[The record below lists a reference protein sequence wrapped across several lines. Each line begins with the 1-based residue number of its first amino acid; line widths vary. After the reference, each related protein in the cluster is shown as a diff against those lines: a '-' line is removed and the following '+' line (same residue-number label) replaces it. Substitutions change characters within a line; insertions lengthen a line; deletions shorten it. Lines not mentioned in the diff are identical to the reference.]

1 MRRIAVQFRQDGR
14 QRIKAFIDDDFPED
28 FGWTAIA
35 FEPMTREEGSKYFS
49 ELRLA

>member
-1 MRRIAVQFRQDGR
+1 MRQIAIDLHREGK
-14 QRIKAFIDDDFPED
+14 QRFKAFIDSDFPED

-35 FEPMTREEGSKYFS
+35 FEPMTREEGNKHFA